1 MADTATPKKRPVVL
15 CAGGTGGHLFPAEAL
30 AAELLSRDIP
40 VVIFTDKRGHAF
52 KSLGDRAPIHMIRAA
67 TLKPG
72 LPAKIRAL
80 FEMGLGILGA
90 AKKLLALKPAVVVG
104 FGGYPSFPGTFA
116 AQLLRIPTIL
126 HEQNAVLGKANVWLA
141 NGARRIAL
149 SLEGTKGLSP
159 RQQQKTV
166 VTGNPVR
173 APIIEAGKTP
183 YTPPEN
189 RFSIL
194 ITGGSQAANI
204 FGAIVPE
211 SFKHFT
217 ESQKSQFYV
226 MHQCREEAREMTQKF
241 YDDVGIK
248 AETASFFNNME
259 ERLANCQLFIGR
271 SGASTVAEIAVAG
284 RPAIFVPY
292 PGHADMQQKHN
303 ADMIA
308 GRGGAW
314 VMLQPDFTPEALA
327 EKIGSFLADPAIL
340 AQAAAATATC
350 GRPDA
355 AKRLA
360 DLVMAEVPTG

>member
-1 MADTATPKKRPVVL
+1 MADQKQKPVVL

-30 AAELLSRDIP
+30 AAELLARDIP

-52 KSLGDRAPIHMIRAA
+52 KSLGDRAPIHIIRAA

-72 LPAKIRAL
+72 IPAKIRAM

-90 AKKLLALKPAVVVG
+90 AKKLIGLKPAVVVG

-116 AQLLRIPTIL
+116 AQLLRLPTVL

-141 NGARRIAL
+141 NGARKIAL
-149 SLEGTKGLSP
+149 SLEGTKGLSVK
-159 RQQQKTV
+159 QQAKAV

-173 APIIEAGKTP
+173 DHIIEAGKTP
-183 YTPPEN
+183 YAPPETTL
-189 RFSIL
+189 RIL

-211 SFKHFT
+211 SLKNFT
-217 ESQKSQFYV
+217 ESQKSRFYV

-241 YDDVGIK
+241 YDEIGIQ
-248 AETASFFNNME
+248 AETASFFNNMA
-259 ERLANCQLFIGR
+259 ERLAGCQLFIGR

-292 PGHADMQQKHN
+292 PGHSDMQQKHN
-303 ADMIA
+303 ADIIA
-308 GRGGAW
+308 NKGGAW

-327 EKIGSFLADPAIL
+327 ERIGSFLDNPAIL
-340 AQAAAATATC
+340 AQAAAAAATC

-360 DLVMAEVPTG
+360 DLVLTEVPAG

>member
-1 MADTATPKKRPVVL
+1 MAEPQQKPVVL

-30 AAELLSRDIP
+30 AEELLARNVP

-52 KSLGDRAPIHMIRAA
+52 KSLGDRAPIHIVRAA

-90 AKKLLALKPAVVVG
+90 ARLLLKLKPAVVVG

-116 AQLLRIPTIL
+116 AQMLRIPTVL

-141 NGARRIAL
+141 NRAGKIAL
-149 SLEGTKGLSP
+149 SLEGTKGLTP
-159 RQQQKTV
+159 PQAAKAV

-173 APIIEAGKTP
+173 APIIAAGKTP
-183 YTPPEN
+183 YAPPSE
-189 RFSIL
+189 RFRIL
-194 ITGGSQAANI
+194 ITGGSQAATV
-204 FGAIVPE
+204 FGEIVPE
-211 SFKHFT
+211 ALKNFT
-217 ESQKSQFYV
+217 ESERSRFYV
-226 MHQCREEAREMTQKF
+226 MHQCREETRAETQKR
-241 YDDVGIK
+241 YAAYGIE
-248 AETASFFNNME
+248 AETASFFNNMP
-259 ERLANCQLFIGR
+259 ERLAGCQLFIGR

-292 PGHADMQQKHN
+292 PGHRDMQQKHN
-303 ADMIA
+303 ADIIA
-308 GRGGAW
+308 DKGGAW
-314 VMLQPDFTPEALA
+314 VVLQPDFTPEVLAAHIRRFLDGPAL
-327 EKIGSFLADPAIL
+327 L
-340 AQAAAATATC
+340 AQAAGAAASC

-360 DLVMAEVPTG
+360 DLVMAEVPAD